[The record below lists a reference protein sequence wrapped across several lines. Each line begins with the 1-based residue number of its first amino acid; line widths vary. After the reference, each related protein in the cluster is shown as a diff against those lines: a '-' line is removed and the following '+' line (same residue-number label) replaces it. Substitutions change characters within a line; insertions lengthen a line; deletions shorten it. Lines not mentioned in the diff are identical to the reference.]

1 MQVQFKCLRR
11 FLRPSVRP
19 SLNNTIPEPVL
30 VRPNELSR
38 RTRKMK
44 RFYIQY
50 MKAEEKVPTTIQ
62 FFSLVDPP
70 VLSPF
75 AAAGA
80 ARRAGEGKLLTNR
93 AKNMKG
99 R

>member
-1 MQVQFKCLRR
+1 
-11 FLRPSVRP
+11 
-19 SLNNTIPEPVL
+19 
-30 VRPNELSR
+30 
-38 RTRKMK
+38 
-44 RFYIQY
+44 
-50 MKAEEKVPTTIQ
+50 MKAEEKVPTTIH

-75 AAAGA
+75 AAAA
-80 ARRAGEGKLLTNR
+80 AHRAGEGELLTNR

>member
-1 MQVQFKCLRR
+1 
-11 FLRPSVRP
+11 
-19 SLNNTIPEPVL
+19 
-30 VRPNELSR
+30 
-38 RTRKMK
+38 
-44 RFYIQY
+44 
-50 MKAEEKVPTTIQ
+50 MKAEEKVPTTIH
-62 FFSLVDPP
+62 FFSLADPP

-80 ARRAGEGKLLTNR
+80 AHRAGEGELLTNR